1 MADEENEEHEGDDQH
16 IVNIEIEFEIVSD
29 EDDEVDVRA
38 AAIRSHVHGV
48 PLALAAQTLVITAHK
63 ILADHMA
70 HTLFEGAPNHEV
82 AHAMAHAA
90 AAAYLIEA
98 VKNAP
103 TPDEVISTMIPD
115 DISELLGE

>member
-1 MADEENEEHEGDDQH
+1 MTDEENFEDEDDDQH
-16 IVNIEIEFEIVSD
+16 VVNIEIEFEIFETD
-29 EDDEVDVRA
+29 DDEVDVRA
-38 AAIRSHVHGV
+38 AAIRTHVHGV
-48 PLALAAQTLVITAHK
+48 PLALAAQTLVISAHK

-70 HTLFEGAPNHEV
+70 HTLFEGAPNHEI

-90 AAAYLIEA
+90 AAAFLIEA

-103 TPDEVISTMIPD
+103 TAEEVISTMIPD